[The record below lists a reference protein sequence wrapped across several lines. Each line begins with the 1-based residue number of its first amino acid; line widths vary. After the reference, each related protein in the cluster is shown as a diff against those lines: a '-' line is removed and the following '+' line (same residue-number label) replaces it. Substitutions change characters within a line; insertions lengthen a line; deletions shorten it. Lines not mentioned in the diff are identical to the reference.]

1 MGANCQ
7 ANLKKK
13 WKERVSTLK
22 LKDFYLIKLFKP
34 YRFFTALCLLP
45 LCIGLFLFVFF
56 SRVEAESL
64 SARFETAA
72 EGGNLIGA
80 LHLTLPQGFHAY
92 AHEPGDAGRP
102 TTLQFSVGG
111 GAPLA
116 VWYPEGA
123 VQRDFYDPS
132 ATIFVYESEVTLYVL
147 LPAADAGKPYIA
159 DISMLLCST
168 RNCMPVNQQIQGV
181 VPRADLPLADVHW
194 AARWRDLKKKPPQF
208 LDGGPAQA
216 LPAFGAGSSLA
227 SGSDQASQ
235 EGQGSMGAGG
245 KSEGIA
251 RWLAAQNG
259 EAAQNGGADPASH
272 KKVEAEN
279 GQKALPP
286 PDGFVSLTPRYVDE
300 SLEISG
306 LGKALLFGILAGLLL
321 NAMPCVLPVLTFKVS
336 GLLMVGGY
344 DKKGLKNFRRHNIC
358 FAAGVMTLFSA
369 LALVL
374 GLADLMWGQLYQSQ
388 PVLLVMLLLVFLMGL
403 SMLGVFTLPII
414 DLKAGTN
421 TKNPCLQAYFTGLVS
436 TFLATPCSG
445 PLLGGVL
452 GWAFTQ
458 PLMVVVVVFWAVGL
472 GMALPYILFSIW
484 PVLARILPKPGPW
497 MHVFERIVGFFLL
510 GTALYLLSILPVEKH
525 MQVLSV
531 LLVVALCAWLWG
543 KFCDISAPPLR
554 RRLVGLVSL
563 GLLLASVIWV
573 LRPVAPLPQWRDF
586 NPQTFEAT
594 LGHKPMLLEFT
605 ADWCPNCKFM
615 EATVLTDERLR
626 RLQARY
632 GMELVRVDLTNANAY
647 AVRLLE
653 ALGSKS
659 IPLTALFP
667 AGSDATAPLVLRDV
681 YSSETLERALGE
693 AFGK

>member
-1 MGANCQ
+1 M
-7 ANLKKK
+7 
-13 WKERVSTLK
+13 LK
-22 LKDFYLIKLFKP
+22 LKSLFLTKLFSPKP
-34 YRFFTALCLLP
+34 NPLLLRLTP
-45 LCIGLFLFVFF
+45 LCITLFILVF
-56 SRVEAESL
+56 SCQAGANTL
-64 SARFETAA
+64 AARLETALD
-72 EGGNLIGA
+72 GDTVVGA
-80 LHLTLPQGFHAY
+80 LHLTLPKDVHAY
-92 AHEPGDAGRP
+92 AHNPGDAGRP
-102 TTLQFSVGG
+102 TTLRFSVDG
-111 GAPLA
+111 GAPQA

-132 ATIFVYESEVTLYVL
+132 ATIFVYEDEVTLYVL
-147 LPAADAGKPYIA
+147 LARADEGKPYTA

-168 RNCMPVNQQIQGV
+168 RNCMPVNQQVTGA
-181 VPRADLPLADVHW
+181 VPRATQSLEAMPW
-194 AARWRDLKKKPPQF
+194 AAQWRSLKKMPPKF
-208 LDGGPAQA
+208 FEGDATQA
-216 LPAFGAGSSLA
+216 LPAFDGPSAVAVPLDSQAGAG
-227 SGSDQASQ
+227 QA
-235 EGQGSMGAGG
+235 GR
-245 KSEGIA
+245 SEGIA
-251 RWLAAQNG
+251 RWLESQG
-259 EAAQNGGADPASH
+259 ETLGQKDGEPAMGM
-272 KKVEAEN
+272 EQA
-279 GQKALPP
+279 QKALPP
-286 PDGFVSLTPRYVDE
+286 MDDFISLTPRYMNE
-300 SLEISG
+300 SVEISG

-336 GLLMVGGY
+336 GLLMVGGC
-344 DKKGLKNFRRHNIC
+344 DKEGLKHFRRHNIC

-374 GLADLMWGQLYQSQ
+374 GLADLMWGQLYQNQ
-388 PVLLVMLLLVFLMGL
+388 AVLLVMLLLVFLMGL
-403 SMLGVFTLPII
+403 SMLGVFTLPVI
-414 DLKAGTN
+414 DLKAGSN

-472 GMALPYILFSIW
+472 GMALPYVLFSIW
-484 PVLARILPKPGPW
+484 PVLARILPKPGAW
-497 MHVFERIVGFFLL
+497 MHVFERVVGFFLM

-543 KFCDISAPPLR
+543 QYCSISAPPLR
-554 RRLVGLVSL
+554 RRVVGLACL
-563 GLLLASVIWV
+563 GLLLASFVWV

-594 LGHKPMLLEFT
+594 LGKKPLLLEFT

-626 RLQARY
+626 RLQALY

-667 AGSDATAPLVLRDV
+667 AGDMSTSPLVLRDV
-681 YSSETLERALGE
+681 YGSESLEQAMRD
-693 AFGK
+693 AFGQ

>member
-1 MGANCQ
+1 M
-7 ANLKKK
+7 
-13 WKERVSTLK
+13 ES
-22 LKDFYLIKLFKP
+22 KDFFLIKKIRANRLSV
-34 YRFFTALCLLP
+34 ALWLMP
-45 LCIGLFLFVFF
+45 LCISLFLFVFF
-56 SRVEAESL
+56 SRAGAESL
-64 SARFETAA
+64 SGRFETAA
-72 EGGNLIGA
+72 EGGNLVGA
-80 LHLTLPQGFHAY
+80 LHLTLPKGVHAY
-92 AHEPGDAGRP
+92 AHDPGDAGRP
-102 TTLQFSVGG
+102 TMLSFSVDGG
-111 GAPLA
+111 PAQP

-123 VQRDFYDPS
+123 VQRDFYDTS
-132 ATIFVYESEVTLYVL
+132 ATIFVYEGEVTLYVL
-147 LPAADAGKPYIA
+147 LPAADAGKPYTA
-159 DISMLLCST
+159 HVSMLLCST
-168 RNCMPVNQQIQGV
+168 RNCTPVNQQFQGV
-181 VPRADLPLADVHW
+181 IPRAELPLVDMPW
-194 AARWRDLKKKPPQF
+194 AARWRDLKKHPPR
-208 LDGGPAQA
+208 LAEGGGTQA
-216 LPAFGAGSSLA
+216 LPAFGAAAPQSA
-227 SGSDQASQ
+227 GSDPVSA
-235 EGQGSMGAGG
+235 EGQGNAASGG
-245 KSEGIA
+245 KSAGIA

-259 EAAQNGGADPASH
+259 ADAPADGTGLEEE
-272 KKVEAEN
+272 K

-300 SLEISG
+300 SAEIAG

-344 DKKGLKNFRRHNIC
+344 DKEGLKNFRRHNIC

-388 PVLLVMLLLVFLMGL
+388 PVLLVMLMLVFLMGL
-403 SMLGVFTLPII
+403 SMLGVFTLPVI
-414 DLKAGTN
+414 DLKTGAN

-458 PLMVVVVVFWAVGL
+458 PLIVVVVVFWAVGL
-472 GMALPYILFSIW
+472 GMALPYVLFSIW
-484 PVLARILPKPGPW
+484 PVLARILPKPGAW
-497 MHVFERIVGFFLL
+497 MHVFERVVGFFLL

-543 KFCDISAPPLR
+543 QFCGISAPPLR
-554 RRLVGLVSL
+554 RRIVGLVSL
-563 GLLLASVIWV
+563 GLLLASIVWV
-573 LRPVAPLPQWRDF
+573 LRPAAPLAQWREF

-667 AGSDATAPLVLRDV
+667 AGKDSTAPLVLRDV
-681 YSSETLERALGE
+681 YGGETLERALGE